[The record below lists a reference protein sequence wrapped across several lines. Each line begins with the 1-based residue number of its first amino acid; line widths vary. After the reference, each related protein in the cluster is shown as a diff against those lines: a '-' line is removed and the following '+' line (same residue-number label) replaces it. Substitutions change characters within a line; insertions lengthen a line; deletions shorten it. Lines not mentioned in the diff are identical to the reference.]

1 MKDLLEIDTSFNENM
16 FITKVNHIFIML
28 YSAIMMDDMNRVR
41 HFISTELERKYDKI
55 LNDLNSKNLRQ
66 MYDELNVKSTSIES
80 VNITNDK
87 IIINVSLIA
96 RYMDYLVNKETNKYV
111 SGINDRRI
119 EKRYHL
125 VLEKTIGNNYSSIIR
140 KCPNCGASIDINNN
154 GQCKYCKSIFDMEN
168 HDYVLTLL
176 EEYN

>member
-125 VLEKTIGNNYSSIIR
+125 VLEKTIGKRLFFSKSSF
-140 KCPNCGASIDINNN
+140 G
-154 GQCKYCKSIFDMEN
+154 
-168 HDYVLTLL
+168 
-176 EEYN
+176 

>member
-66 MYDELNVKSTSIES
+66 MYDENMLVVLMIE
-80 VNITNDK
+80 
-87 IIINVSLIA
+87 
-96 RYMDYLVNKETNKYV
+96 E
-111 SGINDRRI
+111 
-119 EKRYHL
+119 
-125 VLEKTIGNNYSSIIR
+125 
-140 KCPNCGASIDINNN
+140 
-154 GQCKYCKSIFDMEN
+154 
-168 HDYVLTLL
+168 
-176 EEYN
+176 